1 MMFRMTAIV
10 AGMALALAGSAEA
23 QTPRKGGTI
32 RMTAPYG
39 SSFTSLDIHT
49 TQRAQDEIYAKAL
62 HRSLYTWDSAE
73 GKPVPEL
80 AKEVVVSGGGLV
92 HTFKLRDDAY
102 FHDGRKMTAD
112 DIIWTFNRI
121 MDGTK
126 AYPGARYVR
135 IIEGAAAVEK
145 GQAKEISGL
154 KKIDDFTL
162 EMKLTEKV
170 DPGFYFFTALT
181 SIYPADEGAKDSFIQ
196 HPIGLGPFKF
206 VEHVPGSRIVL
217 ERWDKF
223 YKPGKPYADK
233 VIVSI
238 MGEAAARD
246 VAFRNKEIDTSVLG
260 PAQYVAYQ
268 ADPNLKGTIVEVA
281 EVFTRYMG
289 MNPAFKPFADKR
301 VRQAINYAIDSDL
314 IISKLVKDKAYRATS
329 WLPLTSPAYDKTM
342 KPYPYD
348 PAKAK
353 QLLSE
358 AGYPQGFEFEWTTSQ
373 NESWGLPIV
382 SAVIPMLDKVGIK
395 VKVKQVETAVL
406 AEVVRTGDYQAFIYS
421 QQSGPDPLAAL
432 KCFHS
437 STPQP
442 ACNYMN
448 FRNPDFDK
456 ILDEAGQADDS
467 AKRTQL
473 LQKANAFL
481 YEEAPVWFFNYNK
494 AVMAVQPWLH
504 GIQKNP
510 TELTHQ
516 NTEEL
521 WVDDTSPAK

>member
-1 MMFRMTAIV
+1 MIKSLIGMHLRCWGLMMFRMIAIV
-10 AGMALALAGSAEA
+10 AGLGLALAGSAEA

-62 HRSLYTWDSAE
+62 HRSLYVWNSAE
-73 GKPVPEL
+73 GKPVLEL
-80 AKEVVVSGGGLV
+80 AKEDAVSGGGLV

-102 FHDGRKMTAD
+102 FHNGRKMTAD
-112 DIIWTFNRI
+112 DVIWSYTRI

-126 AYPGARYVR
+126 AFPGARFVR
-135 IIEGAAAVEK
+135 VIEGAAAVEK

-181 SIYPADEGAKDSFIQ
+181 SIYPADEGAKESFIQ
-196 HPIGLGPFKF
+196 KPIGLGPFKF

-217 ERWDKF
+217 ERWDRF

-233 VIVSI
+233 IVVSV

-268 ADPNLKGTIVEVA
+268 SDAALKGTIVEVA

-289 MNPAFKPFADKR
+289 MNPSFKPFADKR
-301 VRQAINYAIDSDL
+301 VRQAINYAIDTDL
-314 IISKLVKDKAYRATS
+314 IITKLVKGKAYRATS
-329 WLPLTSPAYDKTM
+329 WLPLTAPAYDKAM

-353 QLLSE
+353 QLLAE
-358 AGYPQGFEFEWTTSQ
+358 AGYLTASNLNGPPARMKAGACRSSRPSSRCWTRWASRPRSSRSRPRCWRRWFAAATTRLSSIPRRAGRIRRPRSNASTRRRRSRPATTRPSRTPTSTR
-373 NESWGLPIV
+373 SSTRPGRPTIPP
-382 SAVIPMLDKVGIK
+382 SASSCCKG
-395 VKVKQVETAVL
+395 QC
-406 AEVVRTGDYQAFIYS
+406 
-421 QQSGPDPLAAL
+421 AAL
-432 KCFHS
+432 
-437 STPQP
+437 
-442 ACNYMN
+442 
-448 FRNPDFDK
+448 
-456 ILDEAGQADDS
+456 
-467 AKRTQL
+467 
-473 LQKANAFL
+473 
-481 YEEAPVWFFNYNK
+481 
-494 AVMAVQPWLH
+494 
-504 GIQKNP
+504 
-510 TELTHQ
+510 
-516 NTEEL
+516 
-521 WVDDTSPAK
+521 